1 MKILLLKTGLQTKKR
16 NGYHCC
22 PSKPSYIPD
31 PNFFAGAV
39 FTTNP
44 IAGNS
49 FAVIQRK
56 HYEILKNYSLKV
68 IWHDMKLMSSYKSI
82 VNTNFCSVIFRFH
95 EFAR

>member
-1 MKILLLKTGLQTKKR
+1 MKILLLKTGLQTKKETDITAVT
-16 NGYHCC
+16 
-22 PSKPSYIPD
+22 KPSYIPD